1 MARELVP
8 LERGG
13 NVDWSVEY
21 GFSVGQVQMQSP
33 WLAGMLWETGMYSGY
48 KMQVPM
54 NYRPM
59 NYDIHT
65 VNHHS
70 SDGEKTMPSLK
81 SSLFSTAPQSG
92 FDLGSPGCHTSLL
105 SG

>member
-21 GFSVGQVQMQSP
+21 GFSVGQVQIP
-33 WLAGMLWETGMYSGY
+33 WLAGMLWETGMYSGYY

-65 VNHHS
+65 VKVR
-70 SDGEKTMPSLK
+70 DRKVQTE
-81 SSLFSTAPQSG
+81 
-92 FDLGSPGCHTSLL
+92 
-105 SG
+105 